1 MSAFSFRRLRA
12 VLLLAAFSLALAG
25 QALAAVTVTV
35 PVMSAASTAKMV
47 MHDSGGVMHC
57 AACDRTNGTATMPSC
72 SAALCWSL
80 VAAPA
85 QVARIEVAQ
94 AVVFAPPPDAS
105 PHGLA
110 VRPEPHPPRLSTI
123 V

>member
-1 MSAFSFRRLRA
+1 MNVFPFRRLRA
-12 VLLLAAFSLALAG
+12 VLLLVAFGLGLATQAFAAG
-25 QALAAVTVTV
+25 TTTGPVV
-35 PVMSAASTAKMV
+35 PVVSMKMV
-47 MHDSGGVMHC
+47 AHATSGMTHC
-57 AACDRTNGTATMPSC
+57 AACDQTNRSGTVASC
-72 SAALCWSL
+72 PAALCWSV

-85 QVARIEVAQ
+85 QVARIERAQ
-94 AVVFAPPPDAS
+94 AIVFAPPPDAA